1 MIQSMTGFANAEA
14 EFEGIRIGWEL
25 RSVNHRF
32 LDMALRL
39 PEDLKSLDGPCR
51 ERISGS
57 LSRGKVDSTLR
68 LKQLHAGPTGGSINT
83 DALGRLLKLN
93 AEIKQRASD
102 AAPLSVADILRWP
115 GVIEESAVDP
125 AGLKTAVLACLDEAV
140 AGLVDA
146 RRREGA
152 RISTLLSDRCGQIK
166 QLLQALKPNLGVAE
180 ERYRNALQVRLDKLD
195 VSADPQRLEQEL
207 ALLAQ
212 RLDVAEELD
221 RLEGHV
227 AELAAVLERDDPVGR
242 RLDFL
247 IQELNREANTLA
259 SKSAD
264 ENLTRTA
271 VDLKVLVEQLREQV
285 QNVE

>member
-32 LDMALRL
+32 LDMSLRL
-39 PEDLKSLDGPCR
+39 PEDLKGLDGPCR
-51 ERISGS
+51 ERIAGS

-68 LKQLHAGPTGGSINT
+68 LKPLHAGPTGGSINAA
-83 DALGRLLKLN
+83 ALGRLLDLS
-93 AEIKQRASD
+93 AEIKARAADST
-102 AAPLSVADILRWP
+102 PLSVADILRWP

-125 AGLKTAVLACLDEAV
+125 AGLKAAVLGCLDTAV

-146 RRREGA
+146 RSREGA
-152 RISTLLSDRCGQIK
+152 RISALLSDRCAQITT
-166 QLLQALKPNLGVAE
+166 LLVDLKPNLGVAE
-180 ERYRNALQVRLDKLD
+180 ERYRNALQVRLDRLD

-207 ALLAQ
+207 AMLAQ

-227 AELAAVLERDDPVGR
+227 AELAAVLQRDEPVGR

-247 IQELNREANTLA
+247 IQELNREANTLS

-264 ENLTRTA
+264 ENLTRCA
-271 VDLKVLVEQLREQV
+271 VELKVLVEQLREQV